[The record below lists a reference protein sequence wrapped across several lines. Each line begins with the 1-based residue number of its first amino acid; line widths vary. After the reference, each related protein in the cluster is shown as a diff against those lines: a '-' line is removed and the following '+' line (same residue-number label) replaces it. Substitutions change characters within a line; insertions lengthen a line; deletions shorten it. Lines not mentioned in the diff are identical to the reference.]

1 MTLML
6 EITLVFQKIQA
17 VNGDKNKIIEGDPN
31 NLWSLCGNENIPAPK
46 IENEKVQRI
55 KIGIKFNPIHLPFL
69 LYDYIQALKIHISKW

>member
-31 NLWSLCGNENIPAPK
+31 NL
-46 IENEKVQRI
+46 
-55 KIGIKFNPIHLPFL
+55 
-69 LYDYIQALKIHISKW
+69 